1 MFFFLSLA
9 VLHTP
14 CSYSAE
20 DAWTVEALF
29 DAAAPLVKAKAEEA
43 ARKAEEEEAKK
54 AEEDAKAAA

>member
-1 MFFFLSLA
+1 M
-9 VLHTP
+9 LHTP